1 MKTKVGVCCL
11 ALAILLNGCGMMFLG
26 TQDYV
31 DFKSKPAGAT
41 VLIDGVD
48 MGKTPIELELQTNKS
63 YIVILK
69 KDGYEDAIYSI
80 TSHTSVMVVVL
91 DVLFWPALI
100 IDAVEQ
106 SWYYLEET
114 EIDAKL
120 EVKKIN

>member
-26 TQDYV
+26 SSDYV
-31 DFKSKPAGAT
+31 DVKTRPAGAT

-48 MGKTPIELELQTNKS
+48 MGKTPIELELETNKS
-63 YIVILK
+63 YIVILR

-80 TSHTSVMVVVL
+80 TSRTSVMVVVL
-91 DVLFWPALI
+91 DVLFWPALVV
-100 IDAVEQ
+100 DAVEQ
-106 SWYYLEET
+106 TWYYLEDT

-120 EVKKIN
+120 EVKKLN